1 MIQRFR
7 ASKARERQTRFAKAR
22 SDDIE
27 RIRQECRSAGS
38 RASRFGLRQA
48 SRRASRR
55 AEAVP
60 PPERLVREA
69 DYAEERSTQGAS
81 ALWVSLEASR
91 QLPRQN
97 AATPSSSLSITLN
110 YQKSP
115 DIRCAGRP
123 DRIRGVK

>member
-1 MIQRFR
+1 MIQRFG

-27 RIRQECRSAGS
+27 RIRQECRSADS

-48 SRRASRR
+48 SRRTSRR

-69 DYAEERSTQGAS
+69 HYAEERSTQGTLAS
-81 ALWVSLEASR
+81 W
-91 QLPRQN
+91 
-97 AATPSSSLSITLN
+97 I
-110 YQKSP
+110 
-115 DIRCAGRP
+115 
-123 DRIRGVK
+123 